1 MRTIGCP
8 LVYEAGQ
15 IGKSA
20 DIKLGTPQGE
30 SSEEP
35 MAWSALPGN
44 NL

>member
-20 DIKLGTPQGE
+20 DVRLGRSQGE

-35 MAWSALPGN
+35 IAWSELPGN